1 MRVKIGDEWF
11 DAKDAPICI
20 RYSDEER
27 EQIYQNTGYSY
38 AQFPD
43 NWGSIE
49 EMREW
54 MKYPQND

>member
-1 MRVKIGDEWF
+1 MKKGKNMRVKIGDEWF

-43 NWGSIE
+43 NWVLLKKCENG
-49 EMREW
+49 
-54 MKYPQND
+54 